1 MKEFEGKPVDIKF
14 LNEITKESNNQQA
27 LASAY
32 YGLYT
37 LLRLAL
43 RMPEDKLKKQASPIL
58 SKDIVFVQK
67 EGCTAALLLC
77 ARNRAFRTGFPV
89 MYSKAFFLDVR
100 R

>member
-43 RMPEDKLKKQASPIL
+43 RMPEDKLKKQASPI
-58 SKDIVFVQK
+58 
-67 EGCTAALLLC
+67 
-77 ARNRAFRTGFPV
+77 
-89 MYSKAFFLDVR
+89 
-100 R
+100 